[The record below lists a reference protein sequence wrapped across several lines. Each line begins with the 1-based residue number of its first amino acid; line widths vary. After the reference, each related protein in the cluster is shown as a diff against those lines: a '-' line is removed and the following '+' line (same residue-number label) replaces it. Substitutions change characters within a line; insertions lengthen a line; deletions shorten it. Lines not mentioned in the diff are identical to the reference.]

1 MNIRLRTYFYLFC
14 VVVCCGTNFGCRM
27 FPIYSVKNYP
37 VDTPFV
43 FDNKIILKGNLT
55 KDEKT
60 TLNINLVNYWADSL
74 YAPKEQRFG
83 FFFRIKNPPIY
94 DSANV
99 QRTEAFM
106 KGYLK
111 SLGYYNPQMKIVHF
125 TEKVPDKDADNY
137 KLRAAV
143 PNGDSAAKL
152 QNLTKKSF
160 KALNKFQRRVT
171 VIDTVYPGKPTIV
184 DSLSYALDSPRLQF
198 LADSTKKESLLQP
211 RVSHFAQGLVGAE
224 LNRLVTL
231 YRQKGYFLLTRQN
244 LIAEADTVDQ
254 SLLNFSI
261 DPFEQAQKIAEAAER
276 KKGNPTT
283 IITVTQRQNFDT
295 TGDALPDSFYFRP
308 YKNGRVYF
316 YPEASINMLT
326 DNLIKDTANAKVN
339 RYNEYTMYYTR
350 HLFYLTLLRNLA
362 RLREGLLYNEDSL
375 YRTINN
381 FNQLPAWK
389 QVDYRTVIRG
399 DSLDYYFFM
408 SPARPGNITL
418 SLEGSRNTGDFLSTG
433 TLIGTSFNINYTA
446 PNLFKSAVQY
456 SASFSNGVE
465 FTFDN
470 NYPFLQTFLSS
481 LGNTLS
487 IPNKKIWSP
496 VNYPIKWLHLGNTKP
511 FNFIN
516 EYGTEKISLTG
527 SIADRNNF
535 FHLRTVVLSH
545 GFEWRQKNTIYQLKF
560 PGSIE
565 LYSLDTLPLLD
576 SAFKQNPFLRT
587 SFNTGTVVSML
598 QFGLT
603 NTHQSKRH
611 PANTIFWRLGA
622 EESGAVSEIFT
633 GLQDKIYRYIKLEAE
648 YRLQHKWQKASL
660 AFRASGGFGY
670 NYGNTAKFG
679 NTLPFFKQF
688 FAGGP
693 NSMRAWGLRQLGPG
707 TSVVSDTSNFRER
720 YGDMQFETNLEY
732 RYPIASFGS
741 VKIGGALFADVGNIW
756 NIRKDAALPGA
767 EFDITHAL
775 RSLAI
780 GTGTGLRLD
789 FSYFLI
795 RLDFGI
801 KLRDPARYE
810 NNGWLD
816 FNKFTWKNREYAQYG
831 VAARDNYA
839 IQLGIGLPF

>member
-1 MNIRLRTYFYLFC
+1 MNIRPRTFFYLLC
-14 VVVCCGTNFGCRM
+14 VVVCCSNFFSCI
-27 FPIYSVKNYP
+27 FPKYTVKNYP

-55 KDEKT
+55 KDEKA
-60 TLNINLVNYWADSL
+60 TLNTNLVNYWADSL

-83 FFFRIKNPPIY
+83 FFYRIKNPPIY
-94 DSANV
+94 DSVNI
-99 QRTEAFM
+99 QRTEVFM

-125 TEKVPDKDADNY
+125 IEKVPDNDLKNY
-137 KLRAAV
+137 QQRATP
-143 PNGDSAAKL
+143 PNADSAATL
-152 QNLTKKSF
+152 ERLTKKSF
-160 KALNKFQRRVT
+160 KELHKFQRRVT
-171 VIDTVYPGKPTIV
+171 VIDTVYPGKPTII
-184 DSLSYALDSPRLQF
+184 DSEAYALDSPRLQF
-198 LADSTKKESLLQP
+198 LADSSKKASLIQP
-211 RVSHFAQGLVGAE
+211 HVSHFAQSLVGAE

-231 YRQKGYFLLTRQN
+231 YRQKGYFLITRQN

-254 SLLNFSI
+254 SLLNFSL

-283 IITVTQRQNFDT
+283 IITITQRQNLDT
-295 TGDALPDSFYFRP
+295 TGDALPDSLYFRP

-326 DNLIKDTANAKVN
+326 DTLIKDTANVKID
-339 RYNEYTMYYTR
+339 RYNEYTMYYTK

-362 RLREGLLYNEDSL
+362 RLREGRLYNEDNL
-375 YRTINN
+375 VRTINN

-433 TLIGTSFNINYTA
+433 TLIGTSFNIGYNA

-456 SASFSNGVE
+456 SASLSNGVE
-465 FTFDN
+465 FTFDKD
-470 NYPFLQTFLSS
+470 YPFLQTFLSS
-481 LGNTLS
+481 LSNTFS
-487 IPNKKIWSP
+487 IPNKKVWSLI
-496 VNYPIKWLHLGNTKP
+496 NGPIKWLHLDKINP
-511 FNFIN
+511 FNFVN
-516 EYGTEKISLTG
+516 DQGTRKISLTG

-535 FHLRTVVLSH
+535 YHLRTVVLSH
-545 GFEWRQKNTIYQLKF
+545 GFEWHKRNFTYQLKF

-565 LYSLDTLPLLD
+565 FYSLDTLPLLD

-598 QFGLT
+598 QVGLS
-603 NTHQSKRH
+603 NTHTGKN
-611 PANTIFWRLGA
+611 PANTIFWRVGA
-622 EESGAVSEIFT
+622 EESGAIAEIIT
-633 GLQDKIYRYIKLEAE
+633 GLQDKIYRYIKIEGE
-648 YRLQHKWQKASL
+648 YRIQHKWQKTSL
-660 AFRASGGFGY
+660 AFRVSGGFGY
-670 NYGNTAKFG
+670 NYGNTGKFG

-767 EFDITHAL
+767 DFNINNAL
-775 RSLAI
+775 KSLAI
-780 GTGTGLRLD
+780 GTGTGIRLD

-816 FNKFTWKNREYAQYG
+816 LTKFTWKNTEYSQYG
-831 VAARDNYA
+831 VPARDNYA